1 MDGGNGFGTVF
12 KLSKSGVIEDLH
24 DFCNT
29 QLCTDGANPAF
40 LMQAMDR
47 TFYGATG
54 PNPPPTSV
62 LFRISPTRTFKVLH
76 SSGTKQK
83 DGTGVFGLIQA
94 SNGELL
100 GLQNRSKLFQI
111 GVDGKYRMIGPLS
124 TMRFSDGDLLQASD
138 GNLWGDLRAATVAF
152 RASPSPPPGLVPCC
166 KPGTSIAQRLANNLD
181 R

>member
-111 GVDGKYRMIGPLS
+111 GV
-124 TMRFSDGDLLQASD
+124 QASD